1 MEMQWQLVV
10 ECWADESSLGILDVE
25 FPIAH
30 SISLQSF
37 PRSYKLIN
45 TFFFIFPWIDW
56 REIEWDCN
64 HFLLGLHSFIL
75 IFKFSLFPK
84 LYCYIFYFLAQST
97 TLLITLLPSAT
108 RCLKKLIWKYL
119 ETIVE
124 SIFNDCYGNDYRLQT
139 KSDCPA
145 QKANMNSKLLL
156 G

>member
-1 MEMQWQLVV
+1 MAIGCGVLGRRKLSW
-10 ECWADESSLGILDVE
+10 DSRRRISHSSFYFPPIFFQDHTSLLILL
-25 FPIAH
+25 F
-30 SISLQSF
+30 L
-37 PRSYKLIN
+37 
-45 TFFFIFPWIDW
+45 FFIFSLNRLEGD
-56 REIEWDCN
+56 RMR
-64 HFLLGLHSFIL
+64 LGLHIFIL
-75 IFKFSLFPK
+75 IFKFSLFTK
-84 LYCYIFYFLAQST
+84 IYCFTFCFLAQST